1 MWSIEAFYDVLYF
14 LYVSVLLGYMD
25 SALFFCTIGEKRLIY
40 LKRVIFFLSFN
51 LNGSNFYIVIVIL
64 TRSWTLMV

>member
-1 MWSIEAFYDVLYF
+1 MMCFIS
-14 LYVSVLLGYMD
+14 YVSVLLGYMD
-25 SALFFCTIGEKRLIY
+25 FALFFCTISEKRLIY

-51 LNGSNFYIVIVIL
+51 LNGSNFHIVIVIL

>member
-1 MWSIEAFYDVLYF
+1 MMCFIS
-14 LYVSVLLGYMD
+14 YVSVLLGYMNF
-25 SALFFCTIGEKRLIY
+25 ALFFCTISEKRLIY

>member
-1 MWSIEAFYDVLYF
+1 MMCFIS
-14 LYVSVLLGYMD
+14 YVSVLLGYMD
-25 SALFFCTIGEKRLIY
+25 SALFFCTISEKRLIY

-51 LNGSNFYIVIVIL
+51 LNGSNVHIVIVIL

>member
-1 MWSIEAFYDVLYF
+1 MMCFIFYVL
-14 LYVSVLLGYMD
+14 VLLGYMD
-25 SALFFCTIGEKRLIY
+25 FVLFFCIICEKRLIY

-64 TRSWTLMV
+64 IRLWILMV

>member
-1 MWSIEAFYDVLYF
+1 MMCFIFYVL
-14 LYVSVLLGYMD
+14 VLLGYMD
-25 SALFFCTIGEKRLIY
+25 FVLFFCIISEKRLIY

-64 TRSWTLMV
+64 IRLWILMV

>member
-1 MWSIEAFYDVLYF
+1 MICFIFYVL
-14 LYVSVLLGYMD
+14 VLLGYMD
-25 SALFFCTIGEKRLIY
+25 FVLFFCIISEKRLIY

-64 TRSWTLMV
+64 IRLWILMV